1 MVKGIEEKKGILISE
16 PPYEEGGKT
25 VRESAKHSH
34 NKGHAMPSDGDT
46 IQTLLHSTQLHP
58 LNLFVCVPVCMFIYV
73 HVYVSQWS
81 FADFL
86 SHCSPC
92 F

>member
-34 NKGHAMPSDGDT
+34 NKGHAMPSDSDT
-46 IQTLLHSTQLHP
+46 YQTLLHST
-58 LNLFVCVPVCMFIYV
+58 
-73 HVYVSQWS
+73 
-81 FADFL
+81 
-86 SHCSPC
+86 
-92 F
+92 